1 VTDTPPSSQADARAV
16 ATSLLRATLR
26 RGQPLDG
33 ALASDPNFAKLVP
46 RDRAFARLIAATT
59 LRRLGQIDALI
70 AGCLESGLPDQ
81 VSLVEDILR
90 IGVAQLAFLGTPA
103 HAAVDR
109 TVAQVHGRRIGRYRA
124 LVNAVL
130 RRISRESADLI
141 AGHDAARM
149 NTPDWLWQ
157 AWSEAHGEETCLHIA
172 ASHLGEAPLDI
183 TVKGDPAVW
192 AERLEAEHLSTGTLR
207 RAAGGRIED
216 LAGYTDGEWWI
227 QDAAAALPARVLMAA
242 FPGGIAGRCI
252 ADLCAAPGGKT
263 AQLASAG
270 ARVSAVDSSAARIG
284 RLGGNLERLGLDASL
299 VVDDA
304 VTWRPDDRF
313 DAVLLDAPC
322 SGTGT
327 IRRHPDIAR
336 LKTAE
341 DVDRLVNLQR
351 RLLDAAGALVVPGGV
366 LVYSVCSLQP
376 EEGEAQIA
384 AFLESGEPFVR
395 QPISPT
401 EIGGLEDSIT
411 GSGDIMTLPC
421 HLPKRGGLDGFYI
434 ARLRRLE
441 T

>member
-1 VTDTPPSSQADARAV
+1 MTDTPPSSQADARAV

-33 ALASDPNFAKLVP
+33 ALASDPNFAKLAP
-46 RDRAFARLIAATT
+46 RDRAFARLIAATA

-109 TVAQVHGRRIGRYRA
+109 TVAQVHGRRIARYRA

-149 NTPDWLWQ
+149 NTPDWLWH
-157 AWSEAHGEETCLHIA
+157 AWSEAHGEETCRHIA
-172 ASHLGEAPLDI
+172 ACHLGEAPLDI
-183 TVKGDPAVW
+183 TVKGDPAAW
-192 AERLEAEHLSTGTLR
+192 AEKLEAEHLSTGTLR

-216 LAGYTDGEWWI
+216 LAGYADGEWWI

-242 FPGGIAGRCI
+242 FSGGVAGRRV

-299 VVDDA
+299 IVDDA

-341 DVDRLVNLQR
+341 DVDRLANLQR

-376 EEGEAQIA
+376 VEGEAQIA
-384 AFLESGEPFVR
+384 AFLESGVPFVR

-401 EIGGLEDSIT
+401 EIGGLENPISR
-411 GSGDIMTLPC
+411 SGDIMTLPS
-421 HLPKRGGLDGFYI
+421 HLAERGGLDGFYV

-441 T
+441 S